1 MQKLSFVRQF
11 EKYSPKVN
19 VGVGAD
25 TLTLFLDFPVVLQD
39 IQGAKKRLRYDEV
52 LVKGESY
59 IAKIQ
64 TEDLMGNVFS
74 ITDTWTTKDG
84 LIQID
89 REVTYSEVKKET
101 AVRLTTEFDLVDSKA
116 KSFDDYGFIIP
127 GALYNKND
135 TDHDGID
142 DYLATFN
149 QDYKD
154 DRNLSLSV
162 TA

>member
-19 VGVGAD
+19 VGAGAD

-101 AVRLTTEFDLVDSKA
+101 AVRLTTEIRKQNHLMTMDLLFLVLC
-116 KSFDDYGFIIP
+116 IIKMIQIMME
-127 GALYNKND
+127 L
-135 TDHDGID
+135 TTIW
-142 DYLATFN
+142 L
-149 QDYKD
+149 
-154 DRNLSLSV
+154 RSIRIIRMIEILLCR
-162 TA
+162 

>member
-19 VGVGAD
+19 VGAGAD

-101 AVRLTTEFDLVDSKA
+101 AVRLTTEFDLMTMDLLFLVLC
-116 KSFDDYGFIIP
+116 IIKMIQIMME
-127 GALYNKND
+127 L
-135 TDHDGID
+135 TTIW
-142 DYLATFN
+142 L
-149 QDYKD
+149 
-154 DRNLSLSV
+154 RSIRIIRMIEILLCR
-162 TA
+162 